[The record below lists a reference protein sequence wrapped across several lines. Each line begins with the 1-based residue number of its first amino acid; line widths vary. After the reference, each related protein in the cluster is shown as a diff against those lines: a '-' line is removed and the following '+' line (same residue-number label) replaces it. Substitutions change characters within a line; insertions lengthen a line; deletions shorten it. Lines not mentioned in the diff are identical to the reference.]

1 MLLQENARNTL
12 ACQTNEELY
21 HRIKVLFQ
29 TSGHV
34 DLNRVRLD
42 VGQDEVFLKGH
53 VPTYFMK
60 QMAQTLV
67 LSLDEVKLLH
77 NHLTVENGYQ

>member
-1 MLLQENARNTL
+1 MLLQENARNTV
-12 ACQTNEELY
+12 ACQTNEDLY
-21 HRIKVLFQ
+21 HRIESLFQ
-29 TSGHV
+29 ASGHA

-42 VGQDEVFLKGH
+42 VGQDEVFLVGH

-67 LSLDEVKLLH
+67 LSLEEVKQVH